1 MEIVFQ
7 FFSEQKQ
14 NFSGAEF
21 NDVDDTGETTDE
33 IEETLK
39 SFDVKDCFL
48 HVKGLIN
55 RIGELNEEIIQ
66 CLIQNTGTKQTKYVD
81 RIREVFRQKEF
92 LFQSDGRKVVNDKKK
107 RRNSFSL
114 ILSEGRGNQLK

>member
-1 MEIVFQ
+1 MLFLFK
-7 FFSEQKQ
+7 FFAEQKQ

-21 NDVDDTGETTDE
+21 NDFDDAGETIDE

-39 SFDVKDCFL
+39 AFDAKECFL

-81 RIREVFRQKEF
+81 GILSIERKFFF
-92 LFQSDGRKVVNDKKK
+92 LFFLRVMVE
-107 RRNSFSL
+107 R
-114 ILSEGRGNQLK
+114 